1 MAVDTNKPF
10 KVGIY
15 IRLAKEE
22 PPEEEKKLP
31 LPADFFEQ
39 FLKEQE
45 VLSCRR
51 YRLLSR

>member
-1 MAVDTNKPF
+1 MSNAKPL
-10 KVGIY
+10 KVALY

-51 YRLLSR
+51 YRLLNR